1 MSETVPPPTGPST
14 TDTAP
19 RNEAEPLPNHHNPA
33 AAVSMSSATSQ
44 NVAPPPSNP
53 PVNFSPSTQ
62 PAHVQP
68 PPQLPQQQ
76 QQQQHL
82 LQHMDPVHQLQ
93 HYQPPSANSQA
104 TMNQNQLS
112 LPPIQSI
119 ENHPQSHHIPQAHSQ
134 TSIGSSATNAPMN
147 MPPPNIPQYYSMAGT
162 IPSPDPYPI
171 TGEPNRG
178 LSSGRHKKEVKRR
191 TKTGC
196 LTCRKRRIKCDERHP
211 VCRNCEKS
219 KRDCLGYDPV
229 FRPQPGPSALQPAP
243 SQPSLLVSPQ
253 GTPSYISAQN
263 SLAGGRSFA
272 HPPLPTA
279 SPSSSP
285 SVHQFDYGTAIDPAL
300 EGVASPNTVTHHTS
314 EGGQTPAS
322 IMYGAESLELK
333 PVKVVDL
340 LSVRGHLSPPPEIT
354 TIPAPRVEEI
364 KLVYISYAVAID
376 KFLECNWFET
386 KGMTHLLANPR
397 LLSYY
402 SALLDGFNDRNIH
415 DPAVLARVESLE
427 ASVIWETLTLTRVA
441 RTKEPDTNGSGTTT
455 NTTDVELL
463 YAVKRLAVFEALIT
477 GTYLDTNPVSLDS
490 YPECDPAHR
499 LPGIGNQIKAREIDF
514 WESVGR
520 YLTIPEHDPNAQKRK
535 EEALTT
541 SRGLLDTFESRDVI
555 YSIVIVRHIAK
566 FQPRK
571 LKQTTASTDE
581 KDAAAKLY
589 VAVRFLEDE
598 SHGKGTNQVIK
609 RLCGMVVKYWEDS
622 PGGP

>member
-1 MSETVPPPTGPST
+1 MSETVPPSAGQST
-14 TDTAP
+14 ADTAP
-19 RNEAEPLPNHHNPA
+19 SKEIEPSPNHHTPA
-33 AAVSMSSATSQ
+33 AAVSTSSTSSQ
-44 NVAPPPSNP
+44 NVPPPSNP
-53 PVNFSPSTQ
+53 LVNSSPSIQ
-62 PAHVQP
+62 APQAQP
-68 PPQLPQQQ
+68 PAQQLPQQQ
-76 QQQQHL
+76 HL
-82 LQHMDPVHQLQ
+82 SQHMDPVHQLQ
-93 HYQPPSANSQA
+93 HYQPPSTNSHA

-119 ENHPQSHHIPQAHSQ
+119 ESHSQTHQIPQAHSQ
-134 TSIGSSATNAPMN
+134 APVVSSAINTPMN
-147 MPPPNIPQYYSMAGT
+147 MPPPNIPQYYTMAGT
-162 IPSPDPYPI
+162 IPSADPYPI
-171 TGEPNRG
+171 VGEPNRG

-253 GTPSYISAQN
+253 GTPSYISAQ
-263 SLAGGRSFA
+263 SHLAGGQSFA
-272 HPPLPTA
+272 HPPLPTT

-300 EGVASPNTVTHHTS
+300 EGVASPNTATHNTS
-314 EGGQTPAS
+314 ERGQIPAS

-386 KGMTHLLANPR
+386 KGMVHLLANPR

-441 RTKEPDTNGSGTTT
+441 RSKEPDTNGNGTTT

-477 GTYLDTNPVSLDS
+477 GSHLETNPVSLDS

-499 LPGIGNQIKAREIDF
+499 LPGIGNQIKAREVDF

-520 YLTIPEHDPNAQKRK
+520 YLTISQDDPNAQKQK

-541 SRGLLDTFESRDVI
+541 CRGLLDTFENRDVI

-622 PGGP
+622 QGGS

>member
-1 MSETVPPPTGPST
+1 MSETVPPPAGPET
-14 TDTAP
+14 TDSAP
-19 RNEAEPLPNHHNPA
+19 QQDTEPPPNHHTPA
-33 AAVSMSSATSQ
+33 ATVSVSSNPSQ
-44 NVAPPPSNP
+44 NVPSPSNP
-53 PVNFSPSTQ
+53 PDNSS
-62 PAHVQP
+62 HSVQP
-68 PPQLPQQQ
+68 PQAQPPVQQQ
-76 QQQQHL
+76 PQQHL
-82 LQHMDPVHQLQ
+82 SQHMDPVHQLQ
-93 HYQPPSANSQA
+93 HYQPPSSNPQA
-104 TMNQNQLS
+104 TMNENQLN
-112 LPPIQSI
+112 LPSIQSI
-119 ENHPQSHHIPQAHSQ
+119 ESHPQNHQIPQAHSQ
-134 TSIGSSATNAPMN
+134 APIVSSTINNPMN
-147 MPPPNIPQYYSMAGT
+147 MPPPNIPQYYTMAGP
-162 IPSPDPYPI
+162 ISSPDPYPMV
-171 TGEPNRG
+171 GEPNRG

-243 SQPSLLVSPQ
+243 SQPSLLVSHQ
-253 GTPSYISAQN
+253 GTPSYMSSQ
-263 SLAGGRSFA
+263 SPLAGGQSFA
-272 HPPLPTA
+272 HPHLPTT

-300 EGVASPNTVTHHTS
+300 EGVASPNAATHNTS
-314 EGGQTPAS
+314 EGDQTPAS
-322 IMYGAESLELK
+322 TMYGTESLELK
-333 PVKVVDL
+333 PVKVIDL
-340 LSVRGHLSPPPEIT
+340 LSVRGHFSPPPAEIT
-354 TIPAPRVEEI
+354 TIPPPRIEEI

-376 KFLECNWFET
+376 RFLECNWFET
-386 KGMTHLLANPR
+386 KGMIHLLANPR

-427 ASVIWETLTLTRVA
+427 ASVIWETLTLTRIA
-441 RTKEPDTNGSGTTT
+441 RSKEPDTNGNGTGTH
-455 NTTDVELL
+455 TTDVELL

-477 GTYLDTNPVSLDS
+477 GSHLETNPVSLDS

-520 YLTIPEHDPNAQKRK
+520 YLTVSQDVPDAQKQK
-535 EEALTT
+535 ELALTT
-541 SRGLLDTFESRDVI
+541 CRGLLDTFENRDVI

-622 PGGP
+622 HGTS

>member
-1 MSETVPPPTGPST
+1 MSDTVPPPTGSST

-19 RNEAEPLPNHHNPA
+19 RKESDPSPNHHNPA
-33 AAVSMSSATSQ
+33 ATASASSAPSQ
-44 NVAPPPSNP
+44 DAPPTPNP
-53 PVNFSPSTQ
+53 LLNPSPSTQ
-62 PAHVQP
+62 SPQMQP
-68 PPQLPQQQ
+68 PDPQPP

-82 LQHMDPVHQLQ
+82 SQHMDPVHQLQ

-104 TMNQNQLS
+104 TINQNPLS

-119 ENHPQSHHIPQAHSQ
+119 ETHHQNHQIPQAHSQ
-134 TSIGSSATNAPMN
+134 ASISSAINAPMN
-147 MPPPNIPQYYSMAGT
+147 MPPPNIPQYYALAGA
-162 IPSPDPYPI
+162 IPGPDPYPI

-229 FRPQPGPSALQPAP
+229 FRPQPGPTTLQPAP
-243 SQPSLLVSPQ
+243 SQPSLLGSPQ
-253 GTPSYISAQN
+253 GSPTYTSAHN
-263 SLAGGRSFA
+263 SPTGSQSFA
-272 HPPLPTA
+272 HPPLPTTRA
-279 SPSSSP
+279 SSSF
-285 SVHQFDYGTAIDPAL
+285 SVHQFDYGTNAIDPAL
-300 EGVASPNTVTHHTS
+300 EGAASPKAGTHNTS

-322 IMYGAESLELK
+322 VMYGTENLELK

-340 LSVRGHLSPPPEIT
+340 LSVRGHLSPTPDIT
-354 TIPAPRVEEI
+354 TIPASRIEEI

-376 KFLECNWFET
+376 KFLECTWFET
-386 KGMTHLLANPR
+386 KGMVHLLANSR

-441 RTKEPDTNGSGTTT
+441 RTKEPDTNGNGTTT

-499 LPGIGNQIKAREIDF
+499 LPGIGNQIKSREIDF

-520 YLTIPEHDPNAQKRK
+520 YLTISEDEANAQKRK
-535 EEALTT
+535 EEALAMA
-541 SRGLLDTFESRDVI
+541 RGLLDTFENRDVI

-609 RLCGMVVKYWEDS
+609 RLSGMVVKYWEDP
-622 PGGP
+622 PGAS